1 METLPK
7 LDREAYKAA
16 MRRKIE
22 EALDAVVDSVDTA
35 TPGRI
40 IRESEEKVRDVF
52 ADLRQDA
59 YQRVLQMKV
68 DAAEAAFSPSAQS
81 DHGQA
86 EAE

>member
-1 METLPK
+1 
-7 LDREAYKAA
+7 

-22 EALDAVVDSVDTA
+22 EALDAVVDAVDSA
-35 TPGRI
+35 APGRI
-40 IRESEEKVRDVF
+40 IRESEEKVRDTF

-68 DAAEAAFSPSAQS
+68 DAAEAAFSPSAQP

-86 EAE
+86 ETE